1 MNNLEK
7 YSNFQKVNSLA
18 IKKYNRPVFLSTRKN
33 KKYMIIDDNNKMVHF
48 GQLGY
53 EDYTKHNDKDRRERY
68 LKRALKIKGNW
79 QNNPFSPNNLS
90 INLLW

>member
-18 IKKYNRPVFLSTRKN
+18 IKKYNRPVYISTRKN
-33 KKYMIIDDNNKMVHF
+33 KKYMIIDDNNKMIHF